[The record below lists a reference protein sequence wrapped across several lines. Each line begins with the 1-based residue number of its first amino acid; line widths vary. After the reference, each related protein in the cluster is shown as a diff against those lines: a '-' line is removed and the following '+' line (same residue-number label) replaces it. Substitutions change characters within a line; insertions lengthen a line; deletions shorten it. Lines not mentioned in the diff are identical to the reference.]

1 MSLRSFVAAP
11 PGIYSIDLIKSET
24 HAKILGKLM
33 YTEFLY
39 PFEITSLI
47 LLVAIIGAIVLAK
60 RRLKT

>member
-1 MSLRSFVAAP
+1 
-11 PGIYSIDLIKSET
+11 
-24 HAKILGKLM
+24 LM